1 MEQEFLSIKDF
12 AARAGVS
19 AQAIYKRLNNPGDE
33 LINWL
38 KADGKQKKLAA
49 AALSL
54 FQKKEEVIAI
64 GSVALRFA
72 AVGMMFMPFSV
83 PVNMLY
89 QSIQQPTIS
98 SVLSMI
104 RSGAVTIPLLLT
116 LVPMIGLTGIQ
127 IAQPTADIIAGL
139 ISIPFIVRFLR
150 KKQVE

>member
-54 FQKKEEVIAI
+54 FQRKEESTSCEPTCQPVDNQLIAMLQEE
-64 GSVALRFA
+64 LRQK
-72 AVGMMFMPFSV
+72 
-83 PVNMLY
+83 NE
-89 QSIQQPTIS
+89 
-98 SVLSMI
+98 
-104 RSGAVTIPLLLT
+104 
-116 LVPMIGLTGIQ
+116 Q
-127 IAQPTADIIAGL
+127 IATLQKLLGQEQQLRLVADQRILMLESGNQEAEHIEQNTHQEEA
-139 ISIPFIVRFLR
+139 PAEPPKR
-150 KKQVE
+150 KRWWQLWK

>member
-54 FQKKEEVIAI
+54 FQRKEESTSCEPTCQPVDNQLIAMLQEE
-64 GSVALRFA
+64 LRQK
-72 AVGMMFMPFSV
+72 
-83 PVNMLY
+83 NE
-89 QSIQQPTIS
+89 
-98 SVLSMI
+98 
-104 RSGAVTIPLLLT
+104 
-116 LVPMIGLTGIQ
+116 Q
-127 IAQPTADIIAGL
+127 IATLQRLLGQEQQLRLVADQRILMLESGNQEAEHIEQNTHQEEA
-139 ISIPFIVRFLR
+139 PAEPPKR
-150 KKQVE
+150 KRWWQLWK

>member
-54 FQKKEEVIAI
+54 FQKKEESTSCETNCQPVDNQLITMLQEE
-64 GSVALRFA
+64 LRQK
-72 AVGMMFMPFSV
+72 
-83 PVNMLY
+83 NE
-89 QSIQQPTIS
+89 
-98 SVLSMI
+98 
-104 RSGAVTIPLLLT
+104 
-116 LVPMIGLTGIQ
+116 Q
-127 IAQPTADIIAGL
+127 IATLQRLLGQEQQLRLVADQRILMLESGNQEAEHIEQNTHQEEA
-139 ISIPFIVRFLR
+139 SAEPPKR
-150 KKQVE
+150 KRWWQLWK

>member
-54 FQKKEEVIAI
+54 FQKKEETTSCETNCQPVDNQLITMLQEE
-64 GSVALRFA
+64 LRQK
-72 AVGMMFMPFSV
+72 
-83 PVNMLY
+83 NE
-89 QSIQQPTIS
+89 
-98 SVLSMI
+98 
-104 RSGAVTIPLLLT
+104 
-116 LVPMIGLTGIQ
+116 Q
-127 IAQPTADIIAGL
+127 IATLQRLLGQEQQLRLVADQRILMLESGNQEAEHL
-139 ISIPFIVRFLR
+139 EQNTHQEEAPAEPPKR
-150 KKQVE
+150 KRWWQLWK

>member
-54 FQKKEEVIAI
+54 FQKKEESTSCETNYQPVDNQLIAMLQEE
-64 GSVALRFA
+64 LRQK
-72 AVGMMFMPFSV
+72 
-83 PVNMLY
+83 NE
-89 QSIQQPTIS
+89 
-98 SVLSMI
+98 
-104 RSGAVTIPLLLT
+104 
-116 LVPMIGLTGIQ
+116 Q
-127 IAQPTADIIAGL
+127 IATLQKLLGQEQQLRLVADQRILMLESGNQEAEHIEQNTHQEEA
-139 ISIPFIVRFLR
+139 PAEPPKR
-150 KKQVE
+150 KRWWQLWK